1 MSSGDGGRDIRAAA
15 QTRMANG
22 VQQTKRRQREQGFSP
37 TGSKRNTALQTPDFL
52 P

>member
-1 MSSGDGGRDIRAAA
+1 MSLDDGGRDIRAGA
-15 QTRMANG
+15 QARKANG

-37 TGSKRNTALQTPDFL
+37 TGNKRNTALQTPDFR